1 MDLTEY
7 GTVVIVNGFG
17 KNKNMKKDIILI
29 TAFCNNE
36 HKTSTLR
43 NLVGSIKKI
52 GGFDILIASH
62 STLPQDIVS
71 SVDYYFYDSKNILLT
86 DFDLRSAS
94 WFDPDLNGKIHSI
107 FVGFS
112 NTHLAVWRILIFG
125 NILAKFLGYNKVH
138 HIEYDTEVNSL
149 EELVENSKL
158 LDSNDAV
165 TYKIDDINHN
175 GLLLGSIQS
184 YRIDKLSEK
193 LLTYDEEAI
202 LTMIRT
208 AFVKSPEMLLKE
220 IMHNGKTCIE
230 KSVTNFSINGIK
242 LATSKAKP
250 EFPAWCFPYH
260 DNKTKKLFFIA
271 WNHEELETLN
281 IKIIYNNTNIHNIT
295 DLKPKFWR
303 IIDLG
308 NYGDA
313 QEVIVL
319 VNNKVRNV
327 FDFTKIKD
335 KFKYYSYRE

>member
-7 GTVVIVNGFG
+7 GIVAIVNGFG
-17 KNKNMKKDIILI
+17 KNNMKKDLILI

-62 STLPQDIVS
+62 SALPQDIVS

-112 NTHLAVWRILIFG
+112 NTHLAIWRMLILG
-125 NILAKFLGYNKVH
+125 NILAKSLGYNKVH
-138 HIEYDTEVNSL
+138 QLEYDAEISTL
-149 EELVENSKL
+149 DELIENSKL
-158 LDSNDAV
+158 LETNDAV
-165 TYKIDDINHN
+165 TYKINDVHFN
-175 GLLLGSIQS
+175 GLFLGSIHS
-184 YRIDKLSEK
+184 YRLDKLSEK
-193 LLTYDEEAI
+193 LLNYDEEDI
-202 LTMIRT
+202 LTLIRT
-208 AFVKSPEMLLKE
+208 ATIKSPETLLKE
-220 IMHNGKTCIE
+220 IMHSGKTYIE
-230 KSVTNFSINGIK
+230 KPVNNFYINGIK
-242 LATSKAKP
+242 FATSKVKP

-271 WNHEELETLN
+271 WNHEELENLN
-281 IKIIYNNTNIHNIT
+281 IRVIYNSTDIHNIT

-308 NYGDA
+308 NYEDA